1 MGQPRPLF
9 RLFSVFSNKH
19 YKFLQQIYVKR
30 CPYSIWCWDSNP
42 RPLERESPPITTKP
56 GLPPQIK
63 VARHISHPPS
73 AFMLVKIHQQFFN
86 GFVELMDTIYPNFCL
101 LMQRIFSLQPF
112 DVLVETGKARVINSS
127 LYLINRTSLSV
138 MCLVD
143 RGAYANL

>member
-1 MGQPRPLF
+1 MKTL
-9 RLFSVFSNKH
+9 
-19 YKFLQQIYVKR
+19 
-30 CPYSIWCWDSNP
+30 
-42 RPLERESPPITTKP
+42 
-56 GLPPQIK
+56 IK
-63 VARHISHPPS
+63 N
-73 AFMLVKIHQQFFN
+73 KIHQQFFN